1 MAKIQQTTPI
11 ERQLYKREYDASL
24 NKLRQELGGDSYK
37 RNTPVVLFLGTGIN
51 GSALRWTE
59 TILPVLKQAVREYCL
74 KNNIEDFSEDLAEDL
89 QNDKNVFS
97 EILQASIIK
106 EVLGNRYVPALKES
120 IYGILD
126 KNKIYQEFDVIEKG
140 LQLNP
145 QELPQNK
152 LSSLFAIAYAIV
164 RGTMNVV
171 AVVTQ
176 SYDKFLTYAV
186 DYLQHEVSD
195 ESEKVRC
202 VDIYGNDYND
212 PTFGLWGHLPGY
224 ARTQS
229 QGCKIPVYHVH
240 GYISPFDEMQAE
252 NDRGNQVIMS
262 MDEFQAFSRNAF
274 SWQTATQIHFLS
286 HYTCIF
292 AGLSLN
298 DYTSQRLLCYIKDSG
313 NRERNI
319 YYLNS
324 YHEND
329 VKAARLAFL
338 KRSYYKDMGME
349 PILSPKGFEQ
359 LYYDVFLKNN

>member
-1 MAKIQQTTPI
+1 MRQQI
-11 ERQLYKREYDASL
+11 ANSEILLYKREYDASL
-24 NKLRQELGGDSYK
+24 NKLRQEVVGDSCK

-59 TILPVLKQAVREYCL
+59 TILPVLKQAVCEYCL
-74 KNNIEDFSEDLAEDL
+74 KNNIEDFSEDLAADIH
-89 QNDKNVFS
+89 NDKNVFS

-106 EVLGNRYVPALKES
+106 EVLGNRYVPALKEA
-120 IYGILD
+120 IYGVLD
-126 KNKIYQEFDVIEKG
+126 KNKICQEFDEIEKY
-140 LQLNP
+140 LQLNS
-145 QELPQNK
+145 EKLPENG
-152 LSSLFAIAYAIV
+152 LSSLFAIAHAIV
-164 RGTMNVV
+164 HGPMNVV

-176 SYDKFLTYAV
+176 NYDKFLTYAV
-186 DYLQHEVSD
+186 DYLQREVPD
-195 ESEKVRC
+195 ESKKVRC

-212 PTFGLWGHLPGY
+212 PTFGLWGHLPEYVGM
-224 ARTQS
+224 QS
-229 QGCKIPVYHVH
+229 RDRKIPVYHVH
-240 GYISPFDEMQAE
+240 GYISPFDEVQAE

-274 SWQTATQIHFLS
+274 SWRTATQIHFLS

-324 YHEND
+324 YNKDD

-349 PILSPKGFEQ
+349 PILSPDGFEQ